1 MTQDLFS
8 VPVYFIVF
16 RECLEASIIVA
27 VLLAF
32 VDRAVG
38 DDQVTKRRLNRQI
51 WFGAG
56 IGLLICLI
64 LGGAFIGAFYSLQK
78 DIWGQSEELWECIFS
93 IIATVII
100 TIMGLALLR
109 INRLKSKWQAKLG
122 ESFQTSLAKT
132 DKRSWLKR
140 MTSRYSMFILPFV
153 TVLRE
158 GLECVVFVGG
168 IGLSVPAKAFPI
180 PVICGLLTGFLV
192 GFLIYRGN
200 RYVSIEIFLI
210 LSTWILYLVAAG
222 LWAKAIGFAEAYRWN
237 LMTGGDAAENGAGP
251 GSYNIRWAVWHVN
264 YGNPEIKTE
273 GYGWQIFNAV
283 LGWNNTGT
291 YGTTIGYCLYWV
303 AVTLAIV
310 YLRVKER
317 RQPRSDAESSSD
329 DSGST
334 SAFDEKLVKVDGSPT
349 MHATTLGVA
358 EVPASPTEE
367 ISPAMSSS
375 K

>member
-1 MTQDLFS
+1 MAQDLFS

-32 VDRAVG
+32 VQRAVG
-38 DDQVTKRRLNRQI
+38 DDRATKRRLDRQI

-56 IGLLICLI
+56 VGLLICLV

-78 DIWGQSEELWECIFS
+78 NIWGQSEELWEGVFS
-93 IIATVII
+93 LIATVII

-109 INRLKSKWQAKLG
+109 INRLKAKWQGKLSRQF
-122 ESFQTSLAKT
+122 EASLEKQPRGSRF
-132 DKRSWLKR
+132 KHFL
-140 MTSRYSMFILPFV
+140 SRYSMFILPFV

-180 PVICGLLTGFLV
+180 PVLCGLLTGFAV

-222 LWAKAIGFAEAYRWN
+222 LFSKAIGFFEQYRWN
-237 LMTGGDAAENGAGP
+237 KMTGGDAAENGAGP

-283 LGWNNTGT
+283 LGWNNTGS

-310 YLRVKER
+310 YLRVRER
-317 RQPRSDAESSSD
+317 RSSARSLADSDRES
-329 DSGST
+329 
-334 SAFDEKLVKVDGSPT
+334 ALNEKLVKEVQDGSSPSLN
-349 MHATTLGVA
+349 ATTLAVA
-358 EVPASPTEE
+358 EVPASPSEE
-367 ISPAMSSS
+367 ISPVL